1 MKKIILLFLVLCG
14 VSFTLNAQDIV
25 VSSVKVDTRSKQII
39 ISVAL
44 TRDGVQKVYDENKT
58 LRYEI
63 TADWSFSA
71 YLNRAKVSNTFYAF
85 RSGSNNLP
93 RTGEIISMDIIDS
106 DGAERIAKRGLS
118 PSDFTI
124 TSSTR

>member
-14 VSFTLNAQDIV
+14 VSFALNAQDIV
-25 VSSVKVDTRSKQII
+25 VSSVKVDTRNKQII

-71 YLNRAKVSNTFYAF
+71 YLNRAKVSSTFYAF

-93 RTGEIISMDIIDS
+93 RTGEIITMDIIDS
-106 DGAERIAKRGLS
+106 DSAERIAKRGLS

>member
-1 MKKIILLFLVLCG
+1 MPRI
-14 VSFTLNAQDIV
+14 
-25 VSSVKVDTRSKQII
+25 SVKVDTRNKQII

-71 YLNRAKVSNTFYAF
+71 YLNRAKGSNTFYAF

-93 RTGEIISMDIIDS
+93 RTGEIITMDIIDS
-106 DGAERIAKRGLS
+106 DSAERIAKRGLS